1 MPEKMTDR
9 ILPAEAMEQLD
20 TRDQHLDAVVA
31 MIREIDKAVLV
42 MRFKHI
48 GQITV
53 ADVALAADRH
63 RDVKQLVEAVRELL
77 QESST

>member
-1 MPEKMTDR
+1 MPANMTDR

-20 TRDQHLDAVVA
+20 ARERHLDGVVA
-31 MIREIDKAVLV
+31 MIRELDKEVLV
-42 MRFKHI
+42 MRYKNI

-53 ADVALAADRH
+53 ADVALAADLH

-77 QESST
+77 QEPTK